1 MRAPSDQSGEKR
13 FEAIAASAAI
23 DAGSRRDP
31 MRIFLMILLASFIII
46 DRVAIA
52 AATGSYR
59 SLHQTQVDSQQGMLA
74 LGPVVSTV
82 RANDAAG
89 SIARGRGPEGE
100 SLVII
105 EKLESGTYETR
116 IYLYQGNVVE
126 EYAIAGTPY
135 TPQKATVLGASSA
148 FSFSYKDGLLSITTD
163 SGTANVALRSVQ
175 GGE

>member
-46 DRVAIA
+46 DLVAIA
-52 AATGSYR
+52 AATVSYR

-105 EKLESGTYETR
+105 EKL
-116 IYLYQGNVVE
+116 
-126 EYAIAGTPY
+126 
-135 TPQKATVLGASSA
+135 
-148 FSFSYKDGLLSITTD
+148 
-163 SGTANVALRSVQ
+163 
-175 GGE
+175 